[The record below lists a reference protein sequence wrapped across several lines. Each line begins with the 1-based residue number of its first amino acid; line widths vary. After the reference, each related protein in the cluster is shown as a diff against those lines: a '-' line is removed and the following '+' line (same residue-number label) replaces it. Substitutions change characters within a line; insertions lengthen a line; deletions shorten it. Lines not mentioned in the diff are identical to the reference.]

1 MNRFYQFLTL
11 IILVTLFA
19 CKDKT
24 PQSDENLAQAASL
37 SGKVYTAVPE
47 ASEISWEG
55 KKPTGT
61 HKGTIGIK
69 EGSLAVNEG
78 KLTGGSFVI
87 DMKSIVVNDLEGEEK
102 ANLEAHLMG
111 TVEEKAL
118 DFFNTNKFPTSKF
131 EITSVT
137 DSADPNANSLVTGN
151 LTMLDITKEV
161 KIPAQINV
169 TDTSLLVSTMPFSI
183 NRTDWGINYK
193 SKNIFKELGDKFI
206 DDNITIAIKVSA
218 K

>member
-1 MNRFYQFLTL
+1 M
-11 IILVTLFA
+11 A
-19 CKDKT
+19 K
-24 PQSDENLAQAASL
+24 AASL

-78 KLTGGSFVI
+78 KVTGGSFVM

-102 ANLEAHLMG
+102 ASLEAHFNG
-111 TVEEKAL
+111 NSRRKAL

-137 DSADPNANSLVTGN
+137 DAVDSNANSLVTGN
-151 LTMLDITKEV
+151 LTMLDITKICEDSS
-161 KIPAQINV
+161 
-169 TDTSLLVSTMPFSI
+169 TD
-183 NRTDWGINYK
+183 
-193 SKNIFKELGDKFI
+193 
-206 DDNITIAIKVSA
+206 
-218 K
+218 